1 MKKVLA
7 VLPLLMVTACA
18 VTHHTVT
25 VGELTLPARPR
36 AGKHFKVRYNIDRS
50 ILASKKDLQITLY
63 YTINNKVYAVP
74 VISFGKGKRV
84 KARLILPDSAQGFAL
99 RALKKYYIV
108 DNRNGYF
115 SPVYGPSGKPVAGAL
130 AGVSL
135 FYNDIGDND
144 IGSSLLA
151 RPADEDKAL
160 KWMRAEFK
168 SHPEVKH
175 KWLSTYLNTLL
186 TAEKDSAYREIN
198 ASLQQLLSSDSVQA
212 GDYATAYYL
221 YLTMNEWDKAQ
232 SAMTTGAR
240 KFPESSMA
248 MQLAKSRVYSLHSSA
263 DSMIIHYQQFKQRFP
278 TTDVQSIS
286 AGIQDRMLGRI
297 ANLYADSGDYQKF
310 MDFVSQTGNPLGEA
324 SSCWF
329 IANDLI
335 RVNKNIPFADS
346 LLKRSLELVK
356 QTMNHPEQW
365 KKSCQTDENWE
376 YEMNQTYAEYADDY
390 ASLLNKE
397 GKIRDAVVYQKQAV
411 DYLNGEGLGANEH
424 YIQYLTEEKD
434 YKLAQKELEDFIIN
448 GRTTDKMN
456 AYLKP
461 LYIQLNHSGKG

>member
-1 MKKVLA
+1 
-7 VLPLLMVTACA
+7 
-18 VTHHTVT
+18 
-25 VGELTLPARPR
+25 
-36 AGKHFKVRYNIDRS
+36 
-50 ILASKKDLQITLY
+50 
-63 YTINNKVYAVP
+63 
-74 VISFGKGKRV
+74 
-84 KARLILPDSAQGFAL
+84 
-99 RALKKYYIV
+99 
-108 DNRNGYF
+108 
-115 SPVYGPSGKPVAGAL
+115 
-130 AGVSL
+130 
-135 FYNDIGDND
+135 
-144 IGSSLLA
+144 
-151 RPADEDKAL
+151 
-160 KWMRAEFK
+160 
-168 SHPEVKH
+168 
-175 KWLSTYLNTLL
+175 LL

-198 ASLQQLLSSDSVQA
+198 TSLEQLLSSDGVQA
-212 GDYATAYYL
+212 DDYATAYHL
-221 YLTMNEWDKAQ
+221 YLKMNEWDKAE

-248 MQLAKSRVYSLHSSA
+248 MQLAKSRFYSVHSSA
-263 DSMIIHYQQFKQRFP
+263 DSMIIHYQQFKRRFR

-286 AGIQDRMLGRI
+286 AGIQDRMLGTI

-310 MDFVSQTGNPLGEA
+310 MTFISQTGNPLGEA
-324 SSCWF
+324 GSCWF

-335 RVNKNIPFADS
+335 RLNKNIPFANS

-365 KKSCQTDENWE
+365 KKSYQTNQDWE
-376 YEMNQTYAEYADDY
+376 YEMKQTYAEYADDY

-397 GKIRDAVVYQKQAV
+397 GKIKNAVAYQKQAV

-461 LYIQLNHSGKG
+461 LYIQLNHSGKGYADYHRRLEEMADAKLVPDLIKEQVNTPAPDFKLHDLEGKEVSLAALKGKVVILDFWATWCPPCKASFPGMLKVVDDFKTDSQVVFLFINTLENTSANPGTKKQYRQVADFMTKHNYSLQVLLDRPKMDDSTQYQVMSEYHVEAIPTKVVIDLEGYIRFKEVGFYNTPIEIKEISLMVKMAAR